1 MLWTGGGERRA
12 YKWYREVSWETVF
25 NLKAALAELQGDE
38 EGKTR
43 DSTCVFH
50 LYLVRVVNKNS
61 TTIDS
66 SLELKK
72 Y

>member
-43 DSTCVFH
+43 DSTRFE
-50 LYLVRVVNKNS
+50 
-61 TTIDS
+61 S
-66 SLELKK
+66 SERM